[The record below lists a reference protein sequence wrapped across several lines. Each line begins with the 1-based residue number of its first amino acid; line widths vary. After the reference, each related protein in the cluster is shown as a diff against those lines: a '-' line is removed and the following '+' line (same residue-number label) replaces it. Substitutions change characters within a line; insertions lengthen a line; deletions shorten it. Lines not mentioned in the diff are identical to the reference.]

1 MEVLRAAVQPNPLEK
16 AIEVLASTGSVDVA
30 VKKQTAPQAKEPLK
44 EESVKHAV
52 EQANDLAALFDRS
65 LKFEYRKEADIY
77 QVSVI
82 DTAKDEVVRKIPP
95 DEVVRFMENIKEL
108 FGAMLDVHA

>member
-16 AIEVLASTGSVDVA
+16 AMEALSSTGVVDVSER
-30 VKKQTAPQAKEPLK
+30 KQTAPRVKESLK
-44 EESVKHAV
+44 EENVKQAV
-52 EQANDLAALFDRS
+52 DQANDLAAMFDRS

>member
-1 MEVLRAAVQPNPLEK
+1 MEVLKSTVAHGASGGAP
-16 AIEVLASTGSVDVA
+16 AISRDKTAEVA
-30 VKKQTAPQAKEPLK
+30 VLKSEAAPEQRPVSEDQVRNAVDHANKMATA
-44 EESVKHAV
+44 
-52 EQANDLAALFDRS
+52 FDRS

-95 DEVVRFMENIKEL
+95 DEVVRFMERIGEL
-108 FGAMLDVHA
+108 FGALIDVSA